1 MLCSVLLWLFDLSF
15 FPFFPFFLSFFLS
28 ALIFIRAPTR
38 ERGRERKARVKRPF
52 CPPGSSPS
60 FSLSL
65 SQSFASDFCADHHE
79 REGQR
84 YQRAQRQAQKG
95 FFFFENN
102 LKFNEML
109 NSQLVLLQKNDHGS
123 LIWLLCCLIGCW
135 EIELERKWKSWR
147 LCNLFA
153 WLKSLIMPVIDLICM
168 FWTWNI
174 FFNID
179 YEFWFIGVYSCN
191 WFWPL
196 FLLFNFKFLI
206 LLMGWVWLIFGLDY
220 WVHFHLIQWCFS

>member
-1 MLCSVLLWLFDLSF
+1 MCFVLFCCGFSISLSF
-15 FPFFPFFLSFFLS
+15 HFFFLSFFLS

-38 ERGRERKARVKRPF
+38 ERGRERKSRVKRPF

-65 SQSFASDFCADHHE
+65 PLNLSLLIFVRTTMNEKASVTKELNARHRKVF
-79 REGQR
+79 
-84 YQRAQRQAQKG
+84 

-174 FFNID
+174 FF
-179 YEFWFIGVYSCN
+179 
-191 WFWPL
+191 
-196 FLLFNFKFLI
+196 
-206 LLMGWVWLIFGLDY
+206 
-220 WVHFHLIQWCFS
+220 